1 MTGKIFQPE
10 LEELIEL
17 RDFQSLREVLL
28 DWTPADIAE
37 IIVELPSNEKTIL
50 FRLLPQDL
58 AIDTFEYL
66 DVDAQMD
73 IIKSLGN
80 EQVASILNEMS
91 PDDRTALLEE
101 LPAPITKQ
109 LIESLS
115 PEERKVATTLLGYP
129 EDSIGRLMTP
139 DYIAIR
145 PNWTVDQVLAHIRNT
160 ATEKETLNILYVVDE
175 RGKLI
180 DDIKIKEI
188 ILSPPDALVADIIDG
203 YYVYLDLHAD
213 QETAVETFKKYDR
226 IALPVV
232 DSSGVLMG
240 MITVDDV
247 LDVAEEEATEDIH
260 KLGAVEALDQPYS
273 TIPIMQMVQKRAGW
287 LSILFFGEMLT
298 ATAMSVFQ
306 DEISR
311 AIILT
316 LFIPLIISSGG
327 NSGSQAATLVIRAL
341 SLGEITIRDWF
352 FVIRRELVS
361 GLMLGSILGVI
372 GFCKI
377 MVLHFGLHAFSGADA
392 HYWYLIAATVSL
404 ALMGIVL
411 WGTLMGS
418 MMPILMQRLGFDP
431 AASSAPFVATMVDVT
446 GLVVYFSVAA
456 MVLQGT
462 LL

>member
-1 MTGKIFQPE
+1 M
-10 LEELIEL
+10 
-17 RDFQSLREVLL
+17 
-28 DWTPADIAE
+28 
-37 IIVELPSNEKTIL
+37 
-50 FRLLPQDL
+50 
-58 AIDTFEYL
+58 
-66 DVDAQMD
+66 
-73 IIKSLGN
+73 
-80 EQVASILNEMS
+80 
-91 PDDRTALLEE
+91 
-101 LPAPITKQ
+101 
-109 LIESLS
+109 
-115 PEERKVATTLLGYP
+115 
-129 EDSIGRLMTP
+129 
-139 DYIAIR
+139 
-145 PNWTVDQVLAHIRNT
+145 
-160 ATEKETLNILYVVDE
+160 
-175 RGKLI
+175 
-180 DDIKIKEI
+180 
-188 ILSPPDALVADIIDG
+188 
-203 YYVYLDLHAD
+203 YLDLHAD

-273 TIPIMQMVQKRAGW
+273 TIPILQMVQKRAGW

-377 MVLHFGLHAFSGADA
+377 MVLHFGLHAFSGDDA
-392 HYWYLIAATVSL
+392 QYWYLIAATVSL

>member
-160 ATEKETLNILYVVDE
+160 ATEKETLNILSVVDE

-180 DDIKIKEI
+180 DDI
-188 ILSPPDALVADIIDG
+188 
-203 YYVYLDLHAD
+203 
-213 QETAVETFKKYDR
+213 
-226 IALPVV
+226 
-232 DSSGVLMG
+232 
-240 MITVDDV
+240 
-247 LDVAEEEATEDIH
+247 
-260 KLGAVEALDQPYS
+260 
-273 TIPIMQMVQKRAGW
+273 
-287 LSILFFGEMLT
+287 
-298 ATAMSVFQ
+298 
-306 DEISR
+306 
-311 AIILT
+311 
-316 LFIPLIISSGG
+316 
-327 NSGSQAATLVIRAL
+327 
-341 SLGEITIRDWF
+341 
-352 FVIRRELVS
+352 
-361 GLMLGSILGVI
+361 
-372 GFCKI
+372 
-377 MVLHFGLHAFSGADA
+377 
-392 HYWYLIAATVSL
+392 
-404 ALMGIVL
+404 
-411 WGTLMGS
+411 
-418 MMPILMQRLGFDP
+418 
-431 AASSAPFVATMVDVT
+431 
-446 GLVVYFSVAA
+446 
-456 MVLQGT
+456 
-462 LL
+462 